1 MITNLYS
8 CILQHKTKIIM
19 ETYIP
24 KNSINTPLQVTE
36 DDLVQELQEY
46 KRDNARLRQNNETY
60 KLQYIELRE
69 KLYKILETTSN
80 SEEL

>member
-1 MITNLYS
+1 
-8 CILQHKTKIIM
+8 M

-24 KNSINTPLQVTE
+24 KNSINTPLQLTQDE
-36 DDLVQELQEY
+36 LVQELQEY

>member
-1 MITNLYS
+1 
-8 CILQHKTKIIM
+8 M

-24 KNSINTPLQVTE
+24 KNSINTPLQLSQ

-69 KLYKILETTSN
+69 KLKELLETTK
-80 SEEL
+80 L

>member
-1 MITNLYS
+1 
-8 CILQHKTKIIM
+8 M

-24 KNSINTPLQVTE
+24 KNSINTPLQITQ

-69 KLYKILETTSN
+69 KLKQFLESTK
-80 SEEL
+80 L

>member
-1 MITNLYS
+1 M
-8 CILQHKTKIIM
+8 KTD
-19 ETYIP
+19 YAPALP
-24 KNSINTPLQVTE
+24 KNSINTPLQLSQ

-69 KLYKILETTSN
+69 KLYKLLETTK
-80 SEEL
+80 L

>member
-1 MITNLYS
+1 
-8 CILQHKTKIIM
+8 M

-46 KRDNARLRQNNETY
+46 KRDNARLRQNNEPY

-69 KLYKILETTSN
+69 KLYKLLETTK
-80 SEEL
+80 L

>member
-1 MITNLYS
+1 
-8 CILQHKTKIIM
+8 M

-24 KNSINTPLQVTE
+24 KNSINTPLQLSQ

-69 KLYKILETTSN
+69 KLYKLLETTK
-80 SEEL
+80 L

>member
-1 MITNLYS
+1 
-8 CILQHKTKIIM
+8 M

-24 KNSINTPLQVTE
+24 KNSINTPLQLSQE
-36 DDLVQELQEY
+36 DLVQELQEY

-69 KLYKILETTSN
+69 KLKELLETTK
-80 SEEL
+80 L

>member
-1 MITNLYS
+1 
-8 CILQHKTKIIM
+8 M

-24 KNSINTPLQVTE
+24 KNSINTPLQLTE
-36 DDLVQELQEY
+36 DELVQKLQEY

-69 KLYKILETTSN
+69 KLNQLLETTKI
-80 SEEL
+80 

>member
-1 MITNLYS
+1 
-8 CILQHKTKIIM
+8 M

-36 DDLVQELQEY
+36 DELVQKLQEY
-46 KRDNARLRQNNETY
+46 KRDNARLRKNNEIY

-69 KLYKILETTSN
+69 KLYKLLETTK
-80 SEEL
+80 L

>member
-1 MITNLYS
+1 
-8 CILQHKTKIIM
+8 M

>member
-1 MITNLYS
+1 
-8 CILQHKTKIIM
+8 M

-24 KNSINTPLQVTE
+24 KNSINTPLQLSQ

-69 KLYKILETTSN
+69 KLKQLLESTK
-80 SEEL
+80 L

>member
-1 MITNLYS
+1 
-8 CILQHKTKIIM
+8 M

-24 KNSINTPLQVTE
+24 KNSINTPLQLTQ

-46 KRDNARLRQNNETY
+46 KRENARLRQNNETY

-69 KLYKILETTSN
+69 KLYKLLETTK
-80 SEEL
+80 L

>member
-1 MITNLYS
+1 
-8 CILQHKTKIIM
+8 M

-69 KLYKILETTSN
+69 KLYKLLETTK
-80 SEEL
+80 L

>member
-1 MITNLYS
+1 
-8 CILQHKTKIIM
+8 M

-24 KNSINTPLQVTE
+24 KNSINTPLQLSQ

-46 KRDNARLRQNNETY
+46 KRDNARLRKNNETY

-69 KLYKILETTSN
+69 KLLKLLETTKI
-80 SEEL
+80 

>member
-1 MITNLYS
+1 
-8 CILQHKTKIIM
+8 M

-24 KNSINTPLQVTE
+24 KNSINTPLQLSQ

-46 KRDNARLRQNNETY
+46 KRDNARLRKNNEIY

-69 KLYKILETTSN
+69 KLYKLLETTK
-80 SEEL
+80 L

>member
-1 MITNLYS
+1 
-8 CILQHKTKIIM
+8 M

-24 KNSINTPLQVTE
+24 KNSINTPLQLSQ

-60 KLQYIELRE
+60 KLQYIEMRE
-69 KLYKILETTSN
+69 KLFKLLETTKI
-80 SEEL
+80 

>member
-1 MITNLYS
+1 
-8 CILQHKTKIIM
+8 M

-24 KNSINTPLQVTE
+24 KNSINTPLQVTQDE
-36 DDLVQELQEY
+36 LLQELQEY

-69 KLYKILETTSN
+69 KLYKLLETTK
-80 SEEL
+80 L

>member
-1 MITNLYS
+1 
-8 CILQHKTKIIM
+8 M

-36 DDLVQELQEY
+36 DELVQKLQEY

-69 KLYKILETTSN
+69 KLYKLLETTK
-80 SEEL
+80 L

>member
-1 MITNLYS
+1 
-8 CILQHKTKIIM
+8 M

-24 KNSINTPLQVTE
+24 KNSINTPLQLTQDE
-36 DDLVQELQEY
+36 LVQELQEY

-69 KLYKILETTSN
+69 KLYKLLETTK
-80 SEEL
+80 L

>member
-1 MITNLYS
+1 
-8 CILQHKTKIIM
+8 M

-24 KNSINTPLQVTE
+24 KNSINTPLQITQ

>member
-1 MITNLYS
+1 
-8 CILQHKTKIIM
+8 M

-24 KNSINTPLQVTE
+24 KNSINTPLQLSQ

-46 KRDNARLRQNNETY
+46 KRDNARLRKNNETY

-69 KLYKILETTSN
+69 KLKQLLETTKI
-80 SEEL
+80 

>member
-1 MITNLYS
+1 
-8 CILQHKTKIIM
+8 M

-24 KNSINTPLQVTE
+24 KKSINTPLQVTQDE
-36 DDLVQELQEY
+36 LLQELQEY

-69 KLYKILETTSN
+69 KLYKLLETTK
-80 SEEL
+80 L

>member
-1 MITNLYS
+1 
-8 CILQHKTKIIM
+8 M

-69 KLYKILETTSN
+69 KLKQLLETTK
-80 SEEL
+80 L